1 VAGLHSCGANWED
14 EQRDWRMR
22 GLMKDVTD
30 AGATE
35 SGGDGLTAVARVV
48 HQSRAQSV
56 AQPERRS
63 VAPARLRSLDVLRGF
78 TIVGMLLVNDPG
90 NASTAYDQL
99 RHSVWHG
106 WTFAD
111 LVFPF
116 FLFIVGITT
125 HLSLRSRAE
134 HGERDHRL
142 RLRILRRGAI
152 IFGIGLLLNWF
163 PFYQYGAI
171 AGNPSPD
178 FLDHVVGRLLD
189 LRFLGVLQRIGLAY
203 VAAALLSLRAPTKRV
218 VAIIVALLVG
228 YWASMMLLPVPEQ
241 SAIGARLLNE
251 PSRTLAAW
259 VDHVTLDWSEWGLGN
274 HIWQNTA
281 VYDPE
286 GLLSTIPAI
295 ATTLL
300 GVLAGRWLGSIRS
313 LDERLRGLFIA
324 GVSLTVGG
332 LIWNLVFPINKNLWT
347 SSFVVFTAGIA
358 LVLLTAIAWV
368 VDVKRWTGWTQPFAV
383 FGTNPITAYVGA
395 ELTAILFDSTIKLRL
410 DGRLR
415 SLHEVVYGRLL
426 APWMDARV
434 ASLSY
439 SLLFVTFWYFLL
451 LPLYRRGKILKI

>member
-1 VAGLHSCGANWED
+1 
-14 EQRDWRMR
+14 
-22 GLMKDVTD
+22 
-30 AGATE
+30 
-35 SGGDGLTAVARVV
+35 
-48 HQSRAQSV
+48 
-56 AQPERRS
+56 
-63 VAPARLRSLDVLRGF
+63 
-78 TIVGMLLVNDPG
+78 
-90 NASTAYDQL
+90 
-99 RHSVWHG
+99 VWHG

-178 FLDHVVGRLLD
+178 FLDHVVARLTE

-203 VAAALLSLRAPTKRV
+203 VAAALLSLRAPTKRL
-218 VAIIVALLVG
+218 VAIIVALLIG
-228 YWASMMLLPVPEQ
+228 YWVAMMLLPVPEQ

-259 VDHVTLDWSEWGLGN
+259 VDHVTLDWSDWGLGN
-274 HIWQNTA
+274 HIWQETA

-286 GLLSTIPAI
+286 GLLSTMPAI
-295 ATTLL
+295 ATTLI

-313 LDERLRGLFIA
+313 LNERLKGLFIA
-324 GVSLTVGG
+324 GVALTIAG

-347 SSFVVFTAGIA
+347 SSYVMFTAGMAAVTLATCMWLIDVEHVKWWTVPFVVFG
-358 LVLLTAIAWV
+358 L
-368 VDVKRWTGWTQPFAV
+368 
-383 FGTNPITAYVGA
+383 NPLAAYVG
-395 ELTAILFDSTIKLRL
+395 EGLFSRL
-410 DGRLR
+410 IYTLVRVPSGGKMIPIET
-415 SLHEVVYGRLL
+415 SVFEHGF
-426 APWMDARV
+426 APWLPPRD
-434 ASLSY
+434 ASLAFAVTY
-439 SLLFVTFWYFLL
+439 VLLFLWLMWE
-451 LPLYRRGKILKI
+451 LYRRRIVIKL